1 MKVLLLHHF
10 ETIWSESLEKN
21 DTSFENQM
29 NKYIDYIL
37 SNKDLDKVIVTRF
50 EGFDFEPEHQAL
62 ISCCEHLNIN
72 IECIEYAYGW
82 SKDMNE
88 DLFIDENEGTK
99 WCYGTRDHHDGI
111 NDVLII
117 DDWMHD
123 LKGSKVIVGGSFSGE
138 CVLDILTVLE
148 NIDLELVERKDLI
161 VGEYVDYDFKTQ
173 IEKIYTIINDTEE
186 LSYKYDKIESQYNIS
201 VNSDFNLIKKELFE
215 IEDKLNNAIYKNIDL
230 IKIFGLE
237 NDIYEIINNERFQ
250 EIVENIIDTEKEFKD
265 YSNIDKK
272 NKQKIK
278 KSKPF

>member
-10 ETIWSESLEKN
+10 ETMWSESLEKY
-21 DTSFENQM
+21 DTNFENQM

-88 DLFIDENEGTK
+88 DLFVDENEGTK

-117 DDWMHD
+117 DDWMRD
-123 LKGSKVIVGGSFSGE
+123 LKGSKVIVGGSFAGE
-138 CVLDILTVLE
+138 CVLDILTVLG
-148 NIDLELVERKDLI
+148 NIDLELVESKDLI
-161 VGEYVDYDFKTQ
+161 VGEYIDYDFKTQ
-173 IEKIYTIINDTEE
+173 IEDIYAIINDTEE
-186 LSYKYDKIESQYNIS
+186 LSYKYDEIESQYNIS
-201 VNSDFNLIKKELFE
+201 VNSDFNLIKKELLE

-237 NDIYEIINNERFQ
+237 NDIYEIINNEKFQ

-278 KSKPF
+278 KLKPS